1 MTTSQIILVLFVGG
15 FASIVKS
22 ITGFG
27 YPIVLLPV
35 LALFLD
41 ISEAVV
47 IVAPSNLFLNLRLVR
62 SGRAEWSNS
71 STLPRFL
78 IGGVVGAIGGALLLP
93 RLPNN
98 LLRGALVVIIVV
110 FLVNQLRSAILVL
123 SDHQGLR
130 FAPAVGAVA
139 GLFHGASGIS
149 GPIVTPWFLS
159 LGLTRDAFLLSVA
172 AVFSLSGIVQIVVL
186 LLQGLYTRELF
197 LLSMALIPLS
207 LFLFPVGERIGRKIS
222 IHMFHRSV
230 LMLLALSAV
239 SLVVRMF

>member
-1 MTTSQIILVLFVGG
+1 MTTTEIIFVLLVGG

-22 ITGFG
+22 VTGFG

-41 ISEAVV
+41 ISDAVI
-47 IVAPSNLFLNLRLVR
+47 IVAPSNLFLNLRLVV

-78 IGGVVGAIGGALLLP
+78 VGGVVGSIAGALLLS

-110 FLVNQLRSAILVL
+110 FLINQLRSAALVL
-123 SDHQGLR
+123 SEQQGLR

-159 LGLTRDAFLLSVA
+159 LGLSREAFLFSIS
-172 AVFSLSGIVQIVVL
+172 AVFSLSGAVQIIAL
-186 LLQGLYTRELF
+186 LLQGLFTWELF
-197 LLSMALIPLS
+197 LLSVALIPLS
-207 LFLFPVGERIGRKIS
+207 FLLFPLGARIGKRA
-222 IHMFHRSV
+222 R
-230 LMLLALSAV
+230 
-239 SLVVRMF
+239 